1 MKPSYLSSLAVLCL
15 AFAPAQA
22 AIVVTFGGTSVSG
35 QGLRSSVANAVT
47 VDFNVGVVPTTG
59 PAIYSTGKIVTGTVL
74 PFGSALPG
82 NTSPYLTVG
91 PAAGSPVTIDLAE
104 PTQYFGFY
112 AGSLDTFNLIQF
124 FAGSTKVLERAGN
137 TLSGNY
143 VNVFATEASEFFTR
157 VVLSSSNNAF
167 ETDNHAFRTV
177 LDAIK
182 AGDLPNGIGGITLP
196 DTNANGVPEPS
207 TVGIAAASLA
217 FFFWRRSR

>member
-1 MKPSYLSSLAVLCL
+1 MQNSLFSGLAALCL
-15 AFAPAQA
+15 AFAPAHA
-22 AIVVTFGGTSVSG
+22 AIVVTFGGTSVPG
-35 QGLRSSVANAVT
+35 QGIRSSVVNAIT
-47 VDFNVGVVPTTG
+47 VDFNVGAVPTTG
-59 PAIYSTGKIVTGTVL
+59 PAVYSPGTVITGTVL
-74 PFGSALPG
+74 PFGTALPS

-143 VNVFATEASEFFTR
+143 VNVFATDASEFFTR
-157 VVLSSSNNAF
+157 VVLSSSGNSF

-177 LDAIK
+177 VDAIR
-182 AGDLPNGIGGITLP
+182 AGDLPNGIGGFTLP
-196 DTNANGVPEPS
+196 DPNASAVPEPS
-207 TVGIAAASLA
+207 TAALAAAVLA
-217 FFFWRRSR
+217 FFAWRRR